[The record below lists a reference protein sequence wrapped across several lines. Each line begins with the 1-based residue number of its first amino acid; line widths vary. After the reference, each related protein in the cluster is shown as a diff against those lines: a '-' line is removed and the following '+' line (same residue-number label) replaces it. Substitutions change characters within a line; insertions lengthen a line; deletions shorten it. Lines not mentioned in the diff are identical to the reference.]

1 MQPKYQLLC
10 FVLYNV
16 LSFKLLDP
24 TELLWPQA
32 YHNAYSQY
40 SYASDRLPNWS
51 SVQMEAQL
59 QFMGCTG
66 VT

>member
-10 FVLYNV
+10 FVLYSV

-40 SYASDRLPNWS
+40 SYTFDRLPN
-51 SVQMEAQL
+51 
-59 QFMGCTG
+59 
-66 VT
+66 